1 MNSND
6 ILITVYIYT
15 YINDEINNSY
25 LFYTRAPNKFDRKMF
40 KRSAEKWKIYYIFEM
55 FNCIDICVKRKCP
68 LECTR
73 WSKICSYIWR
83 FWPIILNWFKY
94 WSLKCQINI
103 ENLPISSLFCQLN
116 PSKMVLN
123 REKKI
128 IVRGKIVCCDIYS
141 RFVLFVV
148 VVIII
153 IYLW

>member
-1 MNSND
+1 
-6 ILITVYIYT
+6 
-15 YINDEINNSY
+15 
-25 LFYTRAPNKFDRKMF
+25 MF

-73 WSKICSYIWR
+73 WRKICSYIWR

-128 IVRGKIVCCDIYS
+128 YCTGKKCVLWYLFSFRLICCCCYYYY
-141 RFVLFVV
+141 LFVIV
-148 VVIII
+148 VVFY
-153 IYLW
+153 YLLCELKSKTVQEQQSNHTIKKSTKN